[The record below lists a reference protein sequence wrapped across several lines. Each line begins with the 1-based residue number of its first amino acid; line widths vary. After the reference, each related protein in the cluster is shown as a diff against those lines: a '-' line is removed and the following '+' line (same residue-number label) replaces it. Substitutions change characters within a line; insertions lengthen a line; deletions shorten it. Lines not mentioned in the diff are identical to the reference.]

1 MKKRTIQEVANF
13 FGVPMEWTG
22 REVMF
27 RIGEYTLTKSMENFI
42 ENPDTNYVVR
52 FEPENPDFYP
62 VENIGFDNT
71 GEDV

>member
-27 RIGEYTLTKSMENFI
+27 RIGEYTLTDSIKNFI
-42 ENPDTNYVVR
+42 ENPDTHYVVK
-52 FEPENPDFYP
+52 FEPKKEATD
-62 VENIGFDNT
+62 D
-71 GEDV
+71 

>member
-27 RIGEYTLTKSMENFI
+27 RIGEYTFTKSMENFI
-42 ENPDTNYVVR
+42 EKPDTNYIVR
-52 FEPENPDFYP
+52 FEPEKETVDGIKNLQ
-62 VENIGFDNT
+62 
-71 GEDV
+71 

>member
-22 REVMF
+22 GKVMF

-42 ENPDTNYVVR
+42 ETPDTPYVLR
-52 FEPENPDFYP
+52 FEPAKEATD
-62 VENIGFDNT
+62 D
-71 GEDV
+71 